1 MRRNLGGATPASAEF
16 LRDGSRRFV
25 HTRRARTI
33 RLMKWKIEMKTS
45 SGRVD
50 RLQAWVNNRVKID
63 VASTKA
69 EATVAPRYKPVSLDF
84 RAEGAPGSKVSVKVT
99 DAVTAES
106 VLSTSYTITAGGAF
120 DRGRTIA

>member
-1 MRRNLGGATPASAEF
+1 
-16 LRDGSRRFV
+16 
-25 HTRRARTI
+25 
-33 RLMKWKIEMKTS
+33 MKWKIEMKTS

-69 EATVAPRYKPVSLDF
+69 EATVAPRQKPVSLDF

-99 DAVTAES
+99 DTVTAES
-106 VLSTSYTITAGGAF
+106 MLSTSYTVTSGGAF
-120 DRGRTIA
+120 DRGRTIT

>member
-1 MRRNLGGATPASAEF
+1 
-16 LRDGSRRFV
+16 
-25 HTRRARTI
+25 
-33 RLMKWKIEMKTS
+33 MKWKIEMKTN

-50 RLQAWVNNRVKID
+50 RLQAWVNNRLKID

-69 EATVAPRYKPVSLDF
+69 ESTASPRNKPVSIDF

-99 DAVTAES
+99 DLATEKS
-106 VLSTSYTITAGGAF
+106 LLSKTYTITAGGAF